1 MKKILLLIAGISFGM
16 NSMAQDAEGKEVQAG
31 LVFGT
36 SILMQNVTS
45 DYFQK
50 GKVSSD
56 LSIGMNVN
64 FSLTESLVF
73 CTGVE
78 FDFET
83 LNYESKSNKGLFYVY
98 EGKNIIQQSDV
109 DVLNTNQNVY
119 QMDSRIQKAT
129 YLTIPTMLQFRTN
142 FIGYFRYF
150 GKFGLRNS
158 FLVKSTINDIGGT
171 VDPLFLPLDPLF
183 LPLIVIGKDAREDMR
198 AKNDLFF
205 MKSAVG
211 MSLGAEWNF
220 VGTTCLVAELGYY
233 YGFTPLHTQW
243 NTDKQKNYHF
253 TYNSAG
259 DKVEVNN
266 AAQQSQ
272 LQFKLSIL
280 F

>member
-16 NSMAQDAEGKEVQAG
+16 NTMAQDAEGKEVQAG
-31 LVFGT
+31 LVFGS

-50 GKVSSD
+50 GGLSSD

-64 FSLTESLVF
+64 FSLTESLAF

-83 LNYESKSNKGLFYVY
+83 LKYKTNQNLFYVY
-98 EGKNIIQQSDV
+98 DGKNIVPQSDV
-109 DVLNTNQNVY
+109 NLTNTNQNIYSVN
-119 QMDSRIQKAT
+119 SRIQKAT

-158 FLVKSTINDIGGT
+158 FLVKSTMNDEGSVYVPFGISGSET
-171 VDPLFLPLDPLF
+171 
-183 LPLIVIGKDAREDMR
+183 REDMK

-220 VGTTCLVAELGYY
+220 VGSTCLVAELGYY

-243 NTDKQKNYHF
+243 NTNKQKNYYYTSAPGSPT
-253 TYNSAG
+253 TYTQFNNS
-259 DKVEVNN
+259 
-266 AAQQSQ
+266 AQQSQ

>member
-31 LVFGT
+31 LVFGS

-50 GKVSSD
+50 GGLSSD
-56 LSIGMNVN
+56 LSIGANVI
-64 FSLTESLVF
+64 FSMTESIAF
-73 CTGVE
+73 CTGLE

-83 LNYESKSNKGLFYVY
+83 LKYKSNQNTSIFYQY
-98 EGKNIIQQSDV
+98 DGKNILNRSDAF
-109 DVLNTNQNVY
+109 NSTNPTSAY
-119 QMDSRIQKAT
+119 MLESRVQKAT

-150 GKFGLRNS
+150 GKFGLRTS
-158 FLVKSTINDIGGT
+158 FLTKSAINDQGMDLST
-171 VDPLFLPLDPLF
+171 MTSNP
-183 LPLIVIGKDAREDMR
+183 REDMN
-198 AKNDLFF
+198 AKNDLLF

-220 VGTTCLVAELGYY
+220 VGSTCLVAELGYY

-243 NTDKQKNYHF
+243 NIDKQKNYYYTSAPGSPTTF
-253 TYNSAG
+253 TQFNNS
-259 DKVEVNN
+259 
-266 AAQQSQ
+266 AQQSQ

>member
-50 GKVSSD
+50 NGLSSD

-83 LNYESKSNKGLFYVY
+83 LKYQATNNNLYYVY
-98 EGKNIIQQSDV
+98 EGKNIIPQSDV
-109 DVLNTNQNVY
+109 DVSNINQNIY
-119 QMDSRIQKAT
+119 NLDSRIQKAT

-158 FLVKSTINDIGGT
+158 FLVKSTINDMGGT
-171 VDPLFLPLDPLF
+171 IDPLFLPIVVKGSDP
-183 LPLIVIGKDAREDMR
+183 REDMR

-243 NTDKQKNYHF
+243 NTDKQKNYHY
-253 TYNSAG
+253 TNNSAG

>member
-78 FDFET
+78 FDFES
-83 LNYESKSNKGLFYVY
+83 LKYQSKSNNGLFYVY
-98 EGKNIIQQSDV
+98 EGKNIIPQSDV

-119 QMDSRIQKAT
+119 QMDSRVQKAT

-158 FLVKSTINDIGGT
+158 FLVKSTINDEGFIPSLIPPINT
-171 VDPLFLPLDPLF
+171 DP
-183 LPLIVIGKDAREDMR
+183 REDMR

-243 NTDKQKNYHF
+243 NTDPNKTKNYYYS
-253 TYNSAG
+253 YNSAG
-259 DKVEVNN
+259 DKVQVNN
-266 AAQQSQ
+266 AAQQGQ

>member
-1 MKKILLLIAGISFGM
+1 MKKILLLIAGISFGI
-16 NSMAQDAEGKEVQAG
+16 NTMAQDAEGKEVQAG
-31 LVFGT
+31 LVFGS

-50 GKVSSD
+50 GGLSSD

-64 FSLTESLVF
+64 FSLTESIAF
-73 CTGVE
+73 CTGLE

-83 LNYESKSNKGLFYVY
+83 LKYKANNNYGLFYDY
-98 EGKNIIQQSDV
+98 DGKNIIQQSE
-109 DVLNTNQNVY
+109 LNNYPNNITFQLGERV
-119 QMDSRIQKAT
+119 QKAT

-158 FLVKSTINDIGGT
+158 FLVKSAINDISAIPN
-171 VDPLFLPLDPLF
+171 VEP
-183 LPLIVIGKDAREDMR
+183 REDMK

-220 VGTTCLVAELGYY
+220 VGSTCLVAELGYY

-243 NTDKQKNYHF
+243 NTDPGKTKNYYYS
-253 TYNSAG
+253 YN
-259 DKVEVNN
+259 DLLNKVHVNN
-266 AAQQSQ
+266 SAQQSQ

>member
-50 GKVSSD
+50 GDGLSND

-64 FSLTESLVF
+64 FSLTESIGF
-73 CTGVE
+73 CTGLE

-83 LNYESKSNKGLFYVY
+83 LKYQATNNNLYYVY
-98 EGKNIIQQSDV
+98 EGKNIIPQSDV
-109 DVLNTNQNVY
+109 DVSNTNHNIY
-119 QMDSRIQKAT
+119 NLDSRIQKAT

-158 FLVKSTINDIGGT
+158 FLVKSTINDMGGT
-171 VDPLFLPLDPLF
+171 IDPLFLPIVGSDP
-183 LPLIVIGKDAREDMR
+183 REDMR

-243 NTDKQKNYHF
+243 NTDKQKNYYYSSELAIG
-253 TYNSAG
+253 TPQIP
-259 DKVEVNN
+259 VNN

>member
-1 MKKILLLIAGISFGM
+1 MKKILLLIAGISFGI
-16 NSMAQDAEGKEVQAG
+16 NTMAQDAEGKEVQAG
-31 LVFGT
+31 LVFGS

-50 GKVSSD
+50 DGLSSD

-64 FSLTESLVF
+64 FSLTESIGF
-73 CTGVE
+73 CTGLE

-83 LNYESKSNKGLFYVY
+83 LKYKAANNNLFYVY
-98 EGKNIIQQSDV
+98 EGKNIIPQSDV
-109 DVLNTNQNVY
+109 DLAGGQQSVY
-119 QMDSRIQKAT
+119 QLDSRVQKAT

-158 FLVKSTINDIGGT
+158 FLVKSAINDMGGT
-171 VDPLFLPLDPLF
+171 VDPILGPGSDS
-183 LPLIVIGKDAREDMR
+183 REDMK

-243 NTDKQKNYHF
+243 NTDKQKNYYYAVAPLSQ
-253 TYNSAG
+253 TGPTQINNS
-259 DKVEVNN
+259 
-266 AAQQSQ
+266 AQQSQ

>member
-1 MKKILLLIAGISFGM
+1 MKKILLLLTAISFGF
-16 NSMAQDAEGKEVQAG
+16 NLVAQDAEGKEVQAG
-31 LVFGT
+31 LVFGS

-50 GKVSSD
+50 DGLSSD

-64 FSLTESLVF
+64 FSLTESIAF
-73 CTGVE
+73 CTGLE

-83 LNYESKSNKGLFYVY
+83 LKYKATNNNLFYVY
-98 EGKNIIQQSDV
+98 EGKNIIPQSDI
-109 DVLNTNQNVY
+109 DLLNTSQNIY
-119 QMDSRIQKAT
+119 NLDSRIQKAT

-158 FLVKSTINDIGGT
+158 FLVKSTINDEGGIAT
-171 VDPLFLPLDPLF
+171 IP
-183 LPLIVIGKDAREDMR
+183 GNNEAREDMR

-205 MKSAVG
+205 LKSAVG

-220 VGTTCLVAELGYY
+220 VGSTCLVAELGYY

-243 NTDKQKNYHF
+243 NTEKQKNYYF
-253 TYNSAG
+253 SSLDPIGTTPTS
-259 DKVEVNN
+259 VNN
-266 AAQQSQ
+266 SAQQSQ

>member
-1 MKKILLLIAGISFGM
+1 MKKILLLIAGISFGL
-16 NSMAQDAEGKEVQAG
+16 NTMAQDAEGKEVQAG
-31 LVFGT
+31 LVFGS
-36 SILMQNVTS
+36 SILMQNVSS

-50 GKVSSD
+50 GGLSSD

-64 FSLTESLVF
+64 FSMTETIAF
-73 CTGVE
+73 CTGLE

-83 LNYESKSNKGLFYVY
+83 LKYQARNNNLYYVY
-98 EGKNIIQQSDV
+98 EGKNIIPQSDV
-109 DVLNTNQNVY
+109 DLLGGQQSVY
-119 QMDSRIQKAT
+119 QLDSRVQKAT

-158 FLVKSTINDIGGT
+158 FLVKSAIDDMGGT
-171 VDPLFLPLDPLF
+171 VDLVLGPGSDS
-183 LPLIVIGKDAREDMR
+183 REDMT

-220 VGTTCLVAELGYY
+220 VGSTCLVAELGYY
-233 YGFTPLHTQW
+233 YGFTPLHTNW
-243 NTDKQKNYHF
+243 NTDKQKNYYF
-253 TYNSAG
+253 STNDLLG
-259 DKVEVNN
+259 TTKTPVNN
-266 AAQQSQ
+266 SAQQSQ

>member
-50 GKVSSD
+50 NGLSSD

-83 LNYESKSNKGLFYVY
+83 LKYEATNNNLYYVY
-98 EGKNIIQQSDV
+98 EGKNIIPQSDV
-109 DVLNTNQNVY
+109 DVSNINQNIY
-119 QMDSRIQKAT
+119 NLDSRIQKAT

-158 FLVKSTINDIGGT
+158 FLVKSTVNDEGGIAT
-171 VDPLFLPLDPLF
+171 IPLNTES
-183 LPLIVIGKDAREDMR
+183 REDMR

-243 NTDKQKNYHF
+243 NTEKQKNYYYSSLDPIG
-253 TYNSAG
+253 TAQTP
-259 DKVEVNN
+259 VNN

>member
-1 MKKILLLIAGISFGM
+1 MKKILLLIAGISFGI
-16 NSMAQDAEGKEVQAG
+16 NTMAQDAEGKEVQAG
-31 LVFGT
+31 LVFGS

-50 GKVSSD
+50 GGLSYD

-64 FSLTESLVF
+64 FSLTESLAF

-83 LNYESKSNKGLFYVY
+83 LKYQANPNYDLFYVY
-98 EGKNIIQQSDV
+98 EGKNIIPQSDV
-109 DVLNTNQNVY
+109 DLLGGQQSIF
-119 QMDSRIQKAT
+119 QMTDRIQKAT

-158 FLVKSTINDIGGT
+158 FLVKSVINDKFEDLNT
-171 VDPLFLPLDPLF
+171 STNRD
-183 LPLIVIGKDAREDMR
+183 DMR

-205 MKSAVG
+205 LKSAVG

-220 VGTTCLVAELGYY
+220 VGSTCLVAELGYY

-243 NTDKQKNYHF
+243 NTDKQKNY
-253 TYNSAG
+253 YYAEPISNPLNGYAQINNS
-259 DKVEVNN
+259 
-266 AAQQSQ
+266 AQQSQ

>member
-1 MKKILLLIAGISFGM
+1 M

-50 GKVSSD
+50 GDELNYD
-56 LSIGMNVN
+56 LSLGMNVN

-83 LNYESKSNKGLFYVY
+83 LKYKANPNIYLFYVY
-98 EGKNIIQQSDV
+98 EGKDIVQQSDV
-109 DVLNTNQNVY
+109 NLSGGQQSIY
-119 QMDSRIQKAT
+119 QMTDRMQKAT
-129 YLTIPTMLQFRTN
+129 YLTIPTMLQFRTD

-158 FLVKSTINDIGGT
+158 FLVKSTINDEGFI
-171 VDPLFLPLDPLF
+171 PS
-183 LPLIVIGKDAREDMR
+183 LIPPTNTAPREDMR

-205 MKSAVG
+205 LKSAVG

-243 NTDKQKNYHF
+243 NTDKLKNYYYS
-253 TYNSAG
+253 YNDLG
-259 DKVEVNN
+259 QQIQVNN
-266 AAQQSQ
+266 AAQQGQ

>member
-1 MKKILLLIAGISFGM
+1 M

-50 GKVSSD
+50 GDGLSND

-64 FSLTESLVF
+64 FSLTESIAF
-73 CTGVE
+73 CTGLE

-83 LNYESKSNKGLFYVY
+83 LKYKTNSNNSLFYVY
-98 EGKNIIQQSDV
+98 EGKNIIPQSDI
-109 DVLNTNQNVY
+109 DIQNTNQNIY
-119 QMDSRIQKAT
+119 SLDSRIQKAT

-158 FLVKSTINDIGGT
+158 FLVKSTINDKGGIAT
-171 VDPLFLPLDPLF
+171 IPGNTDP
-183 LPLIVIGKDAREDMR
+183 REDMK

-220 VGTTCLVAELGYY
+220 VGSTCLVAELGYY

-243 NTDKQKNYHF
+243 NTDKQKNYYYS
-253 TYNSAG
+253 TLLTP
-259 DKVEVNN
+259 VNN

>member
-1 MKKILLLIAGISFGM
+1 
-16 NSMAQDAEGKEVQAG
+16 MAQDAEGKEVQAG

-50 GKVSSD
+50 GGLSSD

-64 FSLTESLVF
+64 FSLTESIGF
-73 CTGVE
+73 CTGLE

-83 LNYESKSNKGLFYVY
+83 LKYKANPNTDIFYVY
-98 EGKNIIQQSDV
+98 EGKNIVPQSDM
-109 DVLNTNQNVY
+109 DLLNTNQAIYKMN
-119 QMDSRIQKAT
+119 SRIQKGT
-129 YLTIPTMLQFRTN
+129 YITIPTMLQFRTN

-158 FLVKSTINDIGGT
+158 FLVKSTINDEGI
-171 VDPLFLPLDPLF
+171 DPFTLNTDP
-183 LPLIVIGKDAREDMR
+183 REDMR

-220 VGTTCLVAELGYY
+220 VGSTCLVAELGYY

-243 NTDKQKNYHF
+243 STDKQKNYYYAPSSNPLNGY
-253 TYNSAG
+253 TQINNS
-259 DKVEVNN
+259 
-266 AAQQSQ
+266 AQQSQ

>member
-1 MKKILLLIAGISFGM
+1 M
-16 NSMAQDAEGKEVQAG
+16 NTMAQDAEGKEVQAG

-64 FSLTESLVF
+64 FSLTESLAF

-83 LNYESKSNKGLFYVY
+83 LKYGTNPNTNIFYTY
-98 EGKNIIQQSDV
+98 EGKSIIPQSDI
-109 DVLNTNQNVY
+109 DALNPNQRTFVLE
-119 QMDSRIQKAT
+119 SRTQKAT

-150 GKFGLRNS
+150 GKFGLRTS
-158 FLVKSTINDIGGT
+158 FLAKSTINDEGFDLVT
-171 VDPLFLPLDPLF
+171 LN
-183 LPLIVIGKDAREDMR
+183 KETREDMR
-198 AKNDLFF
+198 AKNDLLF

-220 VGTTCLVAELGYY
+220 VGSTCLVAEIGYY

-243 NTDKQKNYHF
+243 NTDKLKNY
-253 TYNSAG
+253 YNAWAPFSQTV
-259 DKVEVNN
+259 KSQINN

>member
-50 GKVSSD
+50 NGLSND

-83 LNYESKSNKGLFYVY
+83 LKYEATNNNLYYVY
-98 EGKNIIQQSDV
+98 EGKDIIPQSDV
-109 DVLNTNQNVY
+109 DVSNTNQNIY
-119 QMDSRIQKAT
+119 NLDSRIQKAT

-158 FLVKSTINDIGGT
+158 FLVKSTINDMGGT
-171 VDPLFLPLDPLF
+171 IDPLFLPIVVKGSDP
-183 LPLIVIGKDAREDMR
+183 REDMR

-205 MKSAVG
+205 LKSAVG

-243 NTDKQKNYHF
+243 NTDKQKNYHY
-253 TYNSAG
+253 TNNSAG
-259 DKVEVNN
+259 EKVEVNN

>member
-83 LNYESKSNKGLFYVY
+83 LKYEATNNNLYYVY
-98 EGKNIIQQSDV
+98 EGKDIIPQSDV
-109 DVLNTNQNVY
+109 DVLNTNQNIY
-119 QMDSRIQKAT
+119 NLDSRIQKAT

-158 FLVKSTINDIGGT
+158 FLVKSTVNDEGGIAT
-171 VDPLFLPLDPLF
+171 IPLNTES
-183 LPLIVIGKDAREDMR
+183 REDMR

-243 NTDKQKNYHF
+243 NTDKQKNYHY
-253 TYNSAG
+253 TNNSAG

>member
-1 MKKILLLIAGISFGM
+1 MKKILLLITGISFGV
-16 NSMAQDAEGKEVQAG
+16 NSIAQDAEGKEVQAG

-83 LNYESKSNKGLFYVY
+83 LNYESKSNNGLFYVY
-98 EGKNIIQQSDV
+98 EGKNIIPQSDV
-109 DVLNTNQNVY
+109 DFLNTNQNIYSV
-119 QMDSRIQKAT
+119 DSRIQKAT

-158 FLVKSTINDIGGT
+158 FLVKSTINDEGGT
-171 VDPLFLPLDPLF
+171 IDPLFLP
-183 LPLIVIGKDAREDMR
+183 IVVKGSDAREDMR

-243 NTDKQKNYHF
+243 NTDKQKNFHYS
-253 TYNSAG
+253 YNSTG

>member
-16 NSMAQDAEGKEVQAG
+16 NTMAQDAEGKEVQAG

-50 GKVSSD
+50 DGLSSD

-64 FSLTESLVF
+64 FSLTESIAF
-73 CTGVE
+73 CTGLE

-83 LNYESKSNKGLFYVY
+83 LKYKATISNLYYVY
-98 EGKNIIQQSDV
+98 EGKNIIPQSDV
-109 DVLNTNQNVY
+109 DLSGGQQSVY
-119 QMDSRIQKAT
+119 QLDSRVQKAT

-158 FLVKSTINDIGGT
+158 FLVKSAINDMGGT
-171 VDPLFLPLDPLF
+171 VDPILGQGSDS
-183 LPLIVIGKDAREDMR
+183 REDMK

-243 NTDKQKNYHF
+243 NTDKQKNYYYAPPF
-253 TYNSAG
+253 SQWGTTQINNS
-259 DKVEVNN
+259 
-266 AAQQSQ
+266 AQQSQ

>member
-83 LNYESKSNKGLFYVY
+83 LKYEATNNNLYYVY
-98 EGKNIIQQSDV
+98 EGKDIIPQSDV
-109 DVLNTNQNVY
+109 DVSNINQNIY
-119 QMDSRIQKAT
+119 NLDSRIQKAT

-158 FLVKSTINDIGGT
+158 FLVKSTINDMGGT
-171 VDPLFLPLDPLF
+171 IDPLIFPIKDP
-183 LPLIVIGKDAREDMR
+183 REDMR

-243 NTDKQKNYHF
+243 NTDKQKNYHY
-253 TYNSAG
+253 TNNSAG

>member
-78 FDFET
+78 FDFESLKYQANPNT
-83 LNYESKSNKGLFYVY
+83 NLFYVY
-98 EGKNIIQQSDV
+98 EGKDIVPQSDV
-109 DVLNTNQNVY
+109 NLSGGQQSIY
-119 QMDSRIQKAT
+119 QMTGRIQKAT

-158 FLVKSTINDIGGT
+158 FLVKSAINDISAIPN
-171 VDPLFLPLDPLF
+171 VEP
-183 LPLIVIGKDAREDMR
+183 REDMK

-243 NTDKQKNYHF
+243 NTDKQKNYYYSSLLPIG
-253 TYNSAG
+253 TAQTP
-259 DKVEVNN
+259 VNN
-266 AAQQSQ
+266 SAQQSQ

>member
-83 LNYESKSNKGLFYVY
+83 LKYESKSNNGLFYVY
-98 EGKNIIQQSDV
+98 EGKNIIPQSDV

-158 FLVKSTINDIGGT
+158 FLVKSTINDEGYTPPLSPILPANN
-171 VDPLFLPLDPLF
+171 DP
-183 LPLIVIGKDAREDMR
+183 REDMR

-259 DKVEVNN
+259 EKVEVNN

>member
-83 LNYESKSNKGLFYVY
+83 LKYEATNNNLYYVY
-98 EGKNIIQQSDV
+98 DGKDIIPQSDV
-109 DVLNTNQNVY
+109 DLLNTSQNIYRV
-119 QMDSRIQKAT
+119 DSRIQKAT
-129 YLTIPTMLQFRTN
+129 FLTIPTMLQFRTN

-158 FLVKSTINDIGGT
+158 FLVKSTINDEGEIATILGNSE
-171 VDPLFLPLDPLF
+171 
-183 LPLIVIGKDAREDMR
+183 AREDMR

>member
-1 MKKILLLIAGISFGM
+1 MKKILLLFAGISFGM

-31 LVFGT
+31 LVFGS

-50 GKVSSD
+50 NGLSND

-64 FSLTESLVF
+64 FSLTESLAF

-83 LNYESKSNKGLFYVY
+83 LKYKTSQNLFYVY
-98 EGKNIIQQSDV
+98 DGKNIVPQSDV
-109 DVLNTNQNVY
+109 DLINTNQNIYSVN
-119 QMDSRIQKAT
+119 SRIQKAT

-158 FLVKSTINDIGGT
+158 FLVKSTINDEGGIAT
-171 VDPLFLPLDPLF
+171 IPGNTDP
-183 LPLIVIGKDAREDMR
+183 REDMK

-220 VGTTCLVAELGYY
+220 VGSTCLVAELGYY

-243 NTDKQKNYHF
+243 NTDKQKNYYYSSF
-253 TYNSAG
+253 SPIGTTKVPVNNSA
-259 DKVEVNN
+259 
-266 AAQQSQ
+266 QQGQ

>member
-1 MKKILLLIAGISFGM
+1 M
-16 NSMAQDAEGKEVQAG
+16 NTMAQDAEGKEVQAG

-50 GKVSSD
+50 DGLSSD

-64 FSLTESLVF
+64 FSLTESLAF

-83 LNYESKSNKGLFYVY
+83 LKYKATNNNLYYVY
-98 EGKNIIQQSDV
+98 EGKNIIPQSDV
-109 DVLNTNQNVY
+109 NLSGGQQSVY
-119 QMDSRIQKAT
+119 QLDSRVQKAT

-158 FLVKSTINDIGGT
+158 FLVKSAINDMGGT
-171 VDPLFLPLDPLF
+171 LDPL
-183 LPLIVIGKDAREDMR
+183 LGQGSDSREDMK

-243 NTDKQKNYHF
+243 NTDKQKNYYYAAPSSQLGP
-253 TYNSAG
+253 TQINNSA
-259 DKVEVNN
+259 
-266 AAQQSQ
+266 QQGQ

>member
-1 MKKILLLIAGISFGM
+1 MKKILLLIAGISFGI
-16 NSMAQDAEGKEVQAG
+16 NTMAQDAEGKEVQAG
-31 LVFGT
+31 LVFGS

-50 GKVSSD
+50 GGLSSD

-64 FSLTESLVF
+64 FSLTESIAF
-73 CTGVE
+73 CTGLE

-83 LNYESKSNKGLFYVY
+83 LKYKATNNNLYYVY
-98 EGKNIIQQSDV
+98 EGKNIIPQSDV
-109 DVLNTNQNVY
+109 DLAGGQQSVY
-119 QMDSRIQKAT
+119 QLDSRVQKAT

-158 FLVKSTINDIGGT
+158 FLVKSAINDMGGT
-171 VDPLFLPLDPLF
+171 VDPIL
-183 LPLIVIGKDAREDMR
+183 GQGTDAREDMT

-220 VGTTCLVAELGYY
+220 VGSTCLVAELGYY
-233 YGFTPLHTQW
+233 YGFTPLHTNW
-243 NTDKQKNYHF
+243 NTDKKKNYYY
-253 TYNSAG
+253 TPASNPLNGYAQINNS
-259 DKVEVNN
+259 
-266 AAQQSQ
+266 AQQSQ

>member
-1 MKKILLLIAGISFGM
+1 MKKILLLITGISFGM

-50 GKVSSD
+50 GDGLSND

-64 FSLTESLVF
+64 FSLTESIGF
-73 CTGVE
+73 CTGLE

-83 LNYESKSNKGLFYVY
+83 LKYKTNSNNNLFYVF
-98 EGKNIIQQSDV
+98 EGKNIIPQSDV
-109 DVLNTNQNVY
+109 DLANTNQEIFY
-119 QMDSRIQKAT
+119 LDSRIQKAT

-158 FLVKSTINDIGGT
+158 FLVKSTINDEGNVYVPFG
-171 VDPLFLPLDPLF
+171 LS
-183 LPLIVIGKDAREDMR
+183 GSESREDMK

-220 VGTTCLVAELGYY
+220 VGSTCLVAELGYY

-243 NTDKQKNYHF
+243 NTDKQKNYYYSSEF
-253 TYNSAG
+253 AIGTPQIP
-259 DKVEVNN
+259 VNN